1 MIEKRKERRAFPRYP
16 ITFPIK
22 VGLAGPEGKLQFNAE
37 CVDVSRSSIQIS
49 CDSHLIEAL
58 LAQEDYPHTAQLNFK
73 MPERSRFSVFSQVVT
88 HRRLAQNHYYLV
100 LVYTE
105 FHEGSDDL
113 LAEEL
118 KDFEPGGL
126 RVDSA

>member
-1 MIEKRKERRAFPRYP
+1 MIAKRKERRAFPRFP

-22 VGLAGPEGKLQFNAE
+22 VGLTGPNGKLQFNAE
-37 CVDVSRSSIQIS
+37 CVELSRSSIQIS

-58 LAQEDYPHTAQLNFK
+58 LAQEEYPHMAKLDFK
-73 MPERSRFSVFSQVVT
+73 MPDRSRFSVASQVVT

-105 FHEGSDDL
+105 FHEGSDEL
-113 LAEEL
+113 LAGEL
-118 KDFEPGGL
+118 RDFEPGGL
-126 RVDSA
+126 RVGSA